1 MSQKQLAKQFRV
13 LTVFCRH
20 LSHIE
25 LTMSE
30 LSPYWSKN
38 LSSNIKFLRSL
49 SNIFPKQRRGI
60 LKPLREDCPV
70 ILDYLFPGPAI
81 QKEVSAAIRL
91 QQECRKKTPLKFKT
105 ENQPYSL
112 GTVSRVYELGT
123 VTCKS
128 WTTSL
133 TALKWLKRCSAEFG
147 FLTGRTGVLYGDLP
161 GLVSPD
167 FRSFSRI
174 G

>member
-91 QQECRKKTPLKFKT
+91 Q
-105 ENQPYSL
+105 
-112 GTVSRVYELGT
+112 
-123 VTCKS
+123 
-128 WTTSL
+128 
-133 TALKWLKRCSAEFG
+133 
-147 FLTGRTGVLYGDLP
+147 
-161 GLVSPD
+161 
-167 FRSFSRI
+167 
-174 G
+174 